1 MRMRSTGLGRTE
13 LVGSFEG
20 IQKNGDYLVLSV
32 RTSSPVKWHV
42 RTALSRRDA
51 IEMLKLVLRPKT
63 LLFFLSC
70 LGNRCEGETPK
81 DY

>member
-20 IQKNGDYLVLSV
+20 IARKGDYLVLSV
-32 RTSSPVKWHV
+32 RTAAPVRWHV
-42 RTALSRRDA
+42 RTALSRGDA
-51 IEMLKLVLRPKT
+51 IEMLKLVLRPRI
-63 LLFFLSC
+63 LFFFLSC
-70 LGNRCEGETPK
+70 LIRRDEGQVPK